1 LDGNLDRTAHLI
13 IVVLFSALL
22 IALGTVGY
30 MLIEKWSILDSL
42 YMTVITLSTIGYG
55 EVHAVSQ
62 PGRIFTLV
70 LIVLGVGFFLYVIG
84 NVVQFLVEGRIRL
97 VLGRHKLD
105 KQINQLK
112 DHYIICGYGRMGRA
126 LCRYLTQKNLKCV
139 AIEKNAARMPVMNA
153 DGILYIAGE
162 ATAEEN
168 LLKAGVKRASN
179 LITAL
184 GTDADNVFLV
194 LLAKGLNPNLYVVAR
209 ASQNAS
215 KRPLYTA
222 GADVVVSPYDV
233 GARRMAHA
241 VLRPNVIRFLELAF
255 ADKGTDIH
263 IEEITVSATSALVDV
278 RLQESGIRQNYNLI
292 ILSIIKE
299 DGTMVFN
306 PSAGTRI
313 GAGDSLITVG
323 SSQSLMKLEKACN
336 P

>member
-1 LDGNLDRTAHLI
+1 MDRTTHLI
-13 IVVLFSALL
+13 IVVLFSVLL
-22 IALGTVGY
+22 VALGTVGY
-30 MLIEKWSILDSL
+30 MLIENWSMLDSL

-62 PGRIFTLV
+62 TGRIFTLV
-70 LIVLGVGFFLYVIG
+70 LIFLGVGFFLYVIG

-97 VLGRHKLD
+97 ILGRLKLD
-105 KQINQLK
+105 KKIGQLNN
-112 DHYIICGYGRMGRA
+112 HYIVCGYGRMGRA
-126 LCRYLTQKNLKCV
+126 LCRYLTQKNLEFV
-139 AIEKNAARMPVMNA
+139 AIEKNADRIPVMNQ
-153 DGILYIAGE
+153 DGILYISGE

-168 LLKAGVKRASN
+168 LLKAGLKRASN

-215 KRPLYTA
+215 KAPLYTA
-222 GADVVVSPYDV
+222 GADIVVSPFDV

-255 ADKGTDIH
+255 ADESTDIH
-263 IEEITVSATSALVDV
+263 IEEVTVSESSTLVDV
-278 RLQESGIRQNYNLI
+278 SLQESGIRQNYNLI
-292 ILSIIKE
+292 ILSIVNQ

-306 PSAGTRI
+306 PSATTRI
-313 GAGDSLITVG
+313 SAGGSVIAVG
-323 SSQSLMKLEKACN
+323 SSENLMKLEEILN

>member
-1 LDGNLDRTAHLI
+1 LDRTNHLI
-13 IVVLFSALL
+13 IVVLFSVLL
-22 IALGTVGY
+22 VGLGTAGY
-30 MLIEKWSILDSL
+30 MLIENWSLLDSL

-55 EVHAVSQ
+55 EVHTVSP

-70 LIVLGVGFFLYVIG
+70 LIFLGVGFVLYVIG

-105 KQINQLK
+105 KQINQLNN
-112 DHYIICGYGRMGRA
+112 HYIVCGYGRMGRA
-126 LCRYLTQKNLKCV
+126 LCRYLTQKHLRFV
-139 AIEKNAARMPVMNA
+139 AIEKNVDRIPIMNE

-168 LLKAGVKRASN
+168 LRKAGLKNASN

-194 LLAKGLNPNLYVVAR
+194 LLAKGLNPDLYVVAR

-215 KRPLYTA
+215 KKPLYTA
-222 GADVVVSPYDV
+222 GADVVVSPFDV

-255 ADKGTDIH
+255 SDESTNIH
-263 IEEITVSATSALVDV
+263 IEEITIAETSKLVDV
-278 RLQESGIRQNYNLI
+278 NLQESGIRQNYDLN
-292 ILSIIKE
+292 ILSIVNA

-306 PSAGTRI
+306 PSATTQI
-313 GAGDSLITVG
+313 SAGGSIIAVG
-323 SSQSLMKLEKACN
+323 SSESLVRLEKVLN

>member
-1 LDGNLDRTAHLI
+1 MDGTLDRTTHLI

-22 IALGTVGY
+22 VALGTVGY
-30 MLIEKWSILDSL
+30 MLIENWSLLDSL

-84 NVVQFLVEGRIRL
+84 NVVQFLVEGRIRI

-105 KQINQLK
+105 KQINQLNN
-112 DHYIICGYGRMGRA
+112 HYIVCGYGRMGRA
-126 LCRYLTQKNLKCV
+126 LCRYLTQKQLKFV
-139 AIEKNAARMPVMNA
+139 VIEKNVDRISVMNE

-168 LLKAGVKRASN
+168 LMKAGLKKASN

-222 GADVVVSPYDV
+222 GADVVVSPFDV

-241 VLRPNVIRFLELAF
+241 VLRPNVIRFLEFAF
-255 ADKGTDIH
+255 ADESTDIH
-263 IEEITVSATSALVDV
+263 IEEITVAASSKLVDV
-278 RLQESGIRQNYNLI
+278 SLQESGIRQNYEVI
-292 ILSIIKE
+292 ILSIVNE

-306 PSAGTRI
+306 PSANTRI
-313 GAGDSLITVG
+313 CGGGSVIAVGSIDSLM
-323 SSQSLMKLEKACN
+323 QLEKALN

>member
-1 LDGNLDRTAHLI
+1 MDRTTHLI
-13 IVVLFSALL
+13 IVVLLSVLL
-22 IALGTVGY
+22 VALGTVGY
-30 MLIEKWSILDSL
+30 MLIENWSMLDSL

-62 PGRIFTLV
+62 TGRIFTLV
-70 LIVLGVGFFLYVIG
+70 LIFLGVGFFLYVIG

-97 VLGRHKLD
+97 ILGRLKLD
-105 KQINQLK
+105 KQISQLNN
-112 DHYIICGYGRMGRA
+112 HYIVCGYGRMGRA
-126 LCRYLTQKNLKCV
+126 LCRYLTQKNLEFV
-139 AIEKNAARMPVMNA
+139 AIEKNADRIPVMNQ
-153 DGILYIAGE
+153 DGILYISGE

-168 LLKAGVKRASN
+168 LLKAGLKRASN

-215 KRPLYTA
+215 KAPLYTA
-222 GADVVVSPYDV
+222 GADIVVSPFDV

-255 ADKGTDIH
+255 ADESTDIH
-263 IEEITVSATSALVDV
+263 IEEVAVSESSTLVDV
-278 RLQESGIRQNYNLI
+278 SLQESGIRQNYDLI
-292 ILSIIKE
+292 ILSIVNQ

-306 PSAGTRI
+306 PSATTRI
-313 GAGDSLITVG
+313 SAGGSVIAVG
-323 SSQSLMKLEKACN
+323 SSKNLMKLEEILN